1 MQADVVIGVPHGGGP
16 RGVLAE
22 RTFATNEVVISIPQH
37 MTIPLEGTPE
47 EACVLLLHMLHRQ
60 RQRFQPWL
68 DMLPGAEDF
77 IAWDCLG
84 AEQLS
89 ELQCPE
95 MVSP

>member
-1 MQADVVIGVPHGGGP
+1 MIGVPHGGGA

-37 MTIPLEGTPE
+37 ITIPLEE
-47 EACVLLLHMLHRQ
+47 
-60 RQRFQPWL
+60 RFQPWL
-68 DMLPGAEDF
+68 DMLPGPEDF

-84 AEQLS
+84 PEQLS

>member
-1 MQADVVIGVPHGGGP
+1 MIGAPHGGGP

-22 RTFATNEVVISIPQH
+22 RTFATNELVISIPQH

-60 RQRFQPWL
+60 RERFQPWL
-68 DMLPGAEDF
+68 DMLPGPEDF

-84 AEQLS
+84 PEQLS
-89 ELQCPE
+89 ELQCAE
-95 MVSP
+95 MVSA